1 MNPDHEF
8 RFSNYWFE
16 QFQNQYNISLQRMTH
31 CPQKA
36 PNNLEPVMKKF
47 HS

>member
-8 RFSNYWFE
+8 RFSNHWFE